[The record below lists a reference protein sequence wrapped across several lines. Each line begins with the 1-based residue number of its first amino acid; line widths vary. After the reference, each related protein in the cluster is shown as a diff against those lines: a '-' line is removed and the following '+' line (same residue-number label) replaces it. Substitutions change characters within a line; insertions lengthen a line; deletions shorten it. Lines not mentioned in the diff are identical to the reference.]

1 VEILKVV
8 EAYQAYQEMLLYYG
22 VKTLSAHCL
31 ATGQSIASFQEKEAI
46 RREDWLNVGGQLVPA
61 SRVEQLKADLKD
73 RVLSSWDDVH
83 HTYDAW
89 FASYEEDRAI
99 HALAT
104 LYQALGTNQINN
116 GQWED
121 LVENV
126 ARIRLHIENQVF
138 KTKEKDFNNRFRES
152 TYRNLAER
160 DAVLGSLDDNPF
172 IQESR
177 QITEQVLLQIRS
189 VSFA

>member
-1 VEILKVV
+1 
-8 EAYQAYQEMLLYYG
+8 M
-22 VKTLSAHCL
+22 
-31 ATGQSIASFQEKEAI
+31 
-46 RREDWLNVGGQLVPA
+46 
-61 SRVEQLKADLKD
+61 KADLKD